1 MGRCLPITPQNYMES
16 HVNGPTTLGELRH
29 SLLAVVV
36 GNPLFTPEEQL
47 NINHF
52 AHECEAPV
60 ELANTLRALRQVD
73 ARRGFEA
80 RNEVAST
87 LAQPGV
93 CLDQAAH
100 LREMEA
106 LLRCRVL
113 RHGQKEAAW
122 WVATPG
128 WGALDRLKA
137 LGFSYQLLLENLGG
151 YLPAYRGY
159 NALGDN

>member
-1 MGRCLPITPQNYMES
+1 MES

-60 ELANTLRALRQVD
+60 ELADTLRALRQVD
-73 ARRGFEA
+73 ARRGYVA
-80 RNEVAST
+80 RNTVACT
-87 LAQPGV
+87 QAQPGV
-93 CLDQAAH
+93 CLDKDAH

-106 LLRCRVL
+106 LLRCRAL
-113 RHGQKEAAW
+113 GRDQKQPVW

-128 WGALDRLKA
+128 WGNTDRLKW
-137 LGFSYQLLLENLGG
+137 LGFGYQLVLENLGG
-151 YLPAYRGY
+151 YLPPRRGY
-159 NALGDN
+159 EALGDN

>member
-1 MGRCLPITPQNYMES
+1 MES

-36 GNPLFTPEEQL
+36 GNPRFTPEEQL

-60 ELANTLRALRQVD
+60 ELAQTLRSLRQVD
-73 ARRGFEA
+73 ARRGFLA

-87 LAQPGV
+87 QAQPGV
-93 CLDQAAH
+93 CLDKDAH
-100 LREMEA
+100 LLEMEA
-106 LLRCRVL
+106 LLHCRVL
-113 RHGQKEAAW
+113 SRYQKEPVW

-128 WGALDRLKA
+128 WGHLDRLKA

-151 YLPAYRGY
+151 YLPPQRGY

>member
-1 MGRCLPITPQNYMES
+1 MES

-29 SLLAVVV
+29 SILAVVV

-47 NINHF
+47 RMNHF

-60 ELANTLRALRQVD
+60 ELAQSLRSLRQID
-73 ARRGFEA
+73 AQRGFQA
-80 RNEVAST
+80 RNQVAST
-87 LAQPGV
+87 QSQPGV
-93 CLDQAAH
+93 CLDKDAH

-106 LLRCRVL
+106 LLKCRAL
-113 RHGQKEAAW
+113 DRYQKEPVC

-128 WGALDRLKA
+128 WGNTDRLKT
-137 LGFSYQLLLENLGG
+137 LGFSYQMLLENLGG
-151 YLPAYRGY
+151 YLPPHRGY